1 MVKTERIS
9 SETMTTRSRKED
21 MFTRLKKR
29 AKQKPKTQP
38 RILQATSHTSK
49 TEEKCKKQKV
59 TTDRAL

>member
-1 MVKTERIS
+1 
-9 SETMTTRSRKED
+9 